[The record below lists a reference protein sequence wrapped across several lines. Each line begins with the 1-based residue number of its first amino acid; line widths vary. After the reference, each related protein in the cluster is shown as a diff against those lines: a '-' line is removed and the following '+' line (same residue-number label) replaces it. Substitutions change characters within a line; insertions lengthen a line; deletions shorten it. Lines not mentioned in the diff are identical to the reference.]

1 MFAQERL
8 RRRKKIT
15 FWVSD
20 EPGMVPSAFASP
32 LLYPMT
38 LLSPFFQVRTLRFR
52 GRSDSPEITQAE
64 SLVFERRT
72 FCPHCLQG
80 DDLFFGCSKATSWR
94 REWQT
99 TSVFLP

>member
-8 RRRKKIT
+8 GGRKKIT
-15 FWVSD
+15 FWASD

-38 LLSPFFQVRTLRFR
+38 LLSPFFKVRTLRFR
-52 GRSDSPEITQAE
+52 GRSDSPQITQAE
-64 SLVFERRT
+64 SLVLEHRT
-72 FCPHCLQG
+72 FCLHCLQG
-80 DDLFFGCSKATSWR
+80 DDLFFHCSKATSWR
-94 REWQT
+94 REWQR